1 MPLLCLSP
9 WVPKVSPVTLLPSPA
24 SGLSCRD
31 PAKGAPLSATALP
44 PTSQEHQQGFGS
56 QGGHSILS
64 PPHTGECVPRLAKT
78 PNSIACSKAEPTK
91 ASQ

>member
-31 PAKGAPLSATALP
+31 PAKGAPLSVLQPCLPPPKSTNKALGLKEATASCPHHTLVIASPGWPRP
-44 PTSQEHQQGFGS
+44 PT
-56 QGGHSILS
+56 
-64 PPHTGECVPRLAKT
+64 P
-78 PNSIACSKAEPTK
+78 
-91 ASQ
+91 